1 MKLTPMD
8 INNKEFK
15 RGLRGYNPEEVD
27 EFLDEVI
34 ENYEQLYKD
43 NSKLKEK
50 VTIANEQI
58 EHYKKIESTIQN
70 TLLLAQN
77 AADQAKTS
85 AEKEAD
91 IVVKNANETAQK
103 ILDKAHNDVL
113 ELNDEYESMKQEFI
127 KFRAKFRNFMNTQL
141 QTFDDLEKDVLKH
154 YNVSNPVFEGDNEKQ
169 SESIKDK
176 NDSFIKKP
184 QKEVEEKDIS
194 DDLSDFFS
202 KKSEDVK
209 EDKLSEEKGEES
221 AEAKPNLDDTMDF
234 GVDSIKSKDKGIE
247 KDELDQIKSFF
258 ASDEN

>member
-50 VTIANEQI
+50 ITLANEQI

-91 IVVKNANETAQK
+91 MVVKNANETAQR

-113 ELNDEYESMKQEFI
+113 ELNDEYEKMKQEFI

-141 QTFDDLEKDVLKH
+141 QTFDDLEKDVLKN
-154 YNVSNPVFEGDNEKQ
+154 YNATSLAEQDENEEQLNKEEAIN
-169 SESIKDK
+169 SEVKIELEK
-176 NDSFIKKP
+176 NNSYEEINESKEDEEIVKA
-184 QKEVEEKDIS
+184 KEV
-194 DDLSDFFS
+194 
-202 KKSEDVK
+202 
-209 EDKLSEEKGEES
+209 
-221 AEAKPNLDDTMDF
+221 NLDDTADF
-234 GVDSIKSKDKGIE
+234 AIDSFSKLDKKAQ
-247 KDELDQIKSFF
+247 KDEIDEIKSFF
-258 ASDEN
+258 ASDDDE

>member
-50 VTIANEQI
+50 VTLANEQI

-91 IVVKNANETAQK
+91 MVIKNANETAQR

-113 ELNDEYESMKQEFI
+113 ELNDEYEKMKQEFI

-141 QTFDDLEKDVLKH
+141 QTFDDLEKDVLKN
-154 YNVSNPVFEGDNEKQ
+154 YNVLSSEEQIKNE
-169 SESIKDK
+169 EI
-176 NDSFIKKP
+176 
-184 QKEVEEKDIS
+184 QKEEDINNEVRIELEKAEVVKEQEEEEKEETI
-194 DDLSDFFS
+194 
-202 KKSEDVK
+202 K
-209 EDKLSEEKGEES
+209 EKEV
-221 AEAKPNLDDTMDF
+221 NLDDTIDF
-234 GVDSIKSKDKGIE
+234 GINSIGKHDVKDQ
-247 KDELDQIKSFF
+247 KDEIDEIKSFF
-258 ASDEN
+258 ASDDDDK

>member
-50 VTIANEQI
+50 VTLANEQI

-91 IVVKNANETAQK
+91 MVIKNANETAQR

-113 ELNDEYESMKQEFI
+113 ELNDEYEKMKQEFI

-141 QTFDDLEKDVLKH
+141 QTFDDLEKDVLKN
-154 YNVSNPVFEGDNEKQ
+154 YNVVSSEEQIKNE
-169 SESIKDK
+169 EI
-176 NDSFIKKP
+176 
-184 QKEVEEKDIS
+184 QKEEDINNEVRVELEKDEKAQVVKEQDEEEKEETI
-194 DDLSDFFS
+194 
-202 KKSEDVK
+202 K
-209 EDKLSEEKGEES
+209 EKEV
-221 AEAKPNLDDTMDF
+221 NLDDTIDF
-234 GVDSIKSKDKGIE
+234 GINSIGKHDVKDQ
-247 KDELDQIKSFF
+247 KDEIDEIKSFF
-258 ASDEN
+258 ASDDDDK